1 MQPKPA
7 TATPASSKHATQ
19 DVRALLAHPQLF
31 RIGDIGNC
39 GNYGNFGNSGSYGGS
54 GMQERDRA
62 VASGWPALDAE
73 LIGQG
78 WPRPGLTEILC
89 DHVGVGEVSLLLKAL
104 RAGSLP
110 PANGEAPHLLWVMP
124 VGQPWIPYAP
134 GLVQAGIHLE
144 HLAIVRPRSTVEALW
159 AAEQGL
165 KSKACR
171 GALLWLGGGYCSP
184 LSLRRL
190 LQSAISGEAMA
201 WVIRPLAAATSP
213 SPAGLRIALHPQA
226 NGELRLD
233 LLKRRG
239 LPPGKAITL
248 TPRALACVSRSARE
262 TRAARLAQ
270 GARRPAEWLQSLLSS
285 KSPAAQ
291 LVRERPLHSER

>member
-1 MQPKPA
+1 MQADPVSVAAAPA
-7 TATPASSKHATQ
+7 TRPAPQ
-19 DVRALLAHPQLF
+19 DVRALLAHPQVF
-31 RIGDIGNC
+31 RIGDIG
-39 GNYGNFGNSGSYGGS
+39 SGSGGV
-54 GMQERDRA
+54 QERDRA
-62 VASGWPALDAE
+62 VPSGWPALDAE
-73 LIGQG
+73 LIGRG

-89 DHVGVGEVSLLLKAL
+89 DHVGVGEVSLLLNAL
-104 RAGSLP
+104 REGSAPQAGL
-110 PANGEAPHLLWVMP
+110 EAPHLLWVLP

-134 GLVQAGIHLE
+134 GLAQAGISLE
-144 HLAIVRPRSTVEALW
+144 HLAIVRPKSTEDALW

-171 GALLWLGGGYCSP
+171 GVLLWLGGGYCSP

-190 LQSAISGEAMA
+190 LQSAIAGEAMA

-226 NGELRLD
+226 NGELQLD

-248 TPRALACVSRSARE
+248 TPRVLACVSRRARE
-262 TRAARLAQ
+262 TRTARLAQ
-270 GARRPAEWLQSLLSS
+270 GARRSAEWLQNLLTSNT
-285 KSPAAQ
+285 PATPQ
-291 LVRERPLHSER
+291 VRERPLHSDR